1 MNTIAEKLAAA
12 PISWGVSEVPGWGYQ
27 PRPDQVL
34 SAMRE
39 LGFTATEFGPDGFL
53 PRDPAQRRDHL
64 AAAGLQA
71 IGGFYPA
78 VLHDPELD
86 VITPLT
92 AELAA
97 YAAAGADTLVLA
109 ADTGREGYDSRPQLA
124 GHQWDQLAAS
134 VREIQQ
140 LASRYD
146 IQVALHPHIGTVVE
160 TAEEVTRV
168 VEATGVGICLD
179 TGHLAAA
186 GADVLEF
193 TRRHRDHI
201 VHTHLK
207 DVDNAVAAEYRAGRI
222 TFTEGVQERGLF
234 VPVGQ
239 GDLPFEEI
247 VQQLLGAGYS
257 GWFTFEQD
265 CRLRSAEDLAASTEN
280 ARLSATYLRELGTK
294 LSR

>member
-1 MNTIAEKLAAA
+1 MSIIADKLAAA
-12 PISWGVSEVPGWGYQ
+12 PISWGVSEVPGWGHQ
-27 PRPDQVL
+27 AGPDEVL
-34 SAMRE
+34 AAMRE

-53 PRDPAQRRDHL
+53 PRDPTQRRDRL

-78 VLHDPELD
+78 VLHEPGRD
-86 VITPLT
+86 VVTPLT
-92 AELAA
+92 AELEA
-97 YAAAGADTLVLA
+97 YAATGADTLVLA
-109 ADTGREGYDSRPQLA
+109 ADTGTDGYDSRPRLTAQ
-124 GHQWDQLAAS
+124 QWDQLAAS

-140 LASRYD
+140 LAQRYD

-160 TAEEVTRV
+160 TAEEVDRV

-193 TRRHRDHI
+193 TRRYRDRI

-207 DVDNAVAAEYRAGRI
+207 DVDESVVAEHLDGRI
-222 TFTEGVQERGLF
+222 TFTEAVQERGIF
-234 VPVGQ
+234 VPVGG
-239 GDLPFEEI
+239 GDLPFEAI
-247 VQQLLGAGYS
+247 VRELLEAGYT

-265 CRLRSAEDLAASTEN
+265 CRLDTAEELATSTEN
-280 ARLSATYLRELGTK
+280 ARISAEYLRELGAR
-294 LSR
+294 LS